1 MSRMA
6 RLPSYQRVLVVIYR
20 SFHREPDGS
29 DRRFCCQLHVS
40 VSQEQEFSLSTHT
53 LAPNCE
59 ASSGR
64 SRTPVDPAF
73 PASDRSRLVDQI
85 DDDLLNL
92 ISVHENLK
100 DRVFEFV
107 LDRSRPPAGTPPSRA
122 SANRGRAWLYIRCP
136 GNKPCPGRS
145 YPWNVS
151 FDEFL

>member
-1 MSRMA
+1 MA
-6 RLPSYQRVLVVIYR
+6 RLPSYRRVLVVIYR

-59 ASSGR
+59 AC
-64 SRTPVDPAF
+64 SRTPADAAF

-100 DRVFEFV
+100 DRVVEFA
-107 LDRSRPPAGTPPSRA
+107 LDRSRPPARILLQEPPRTVAELGYTFGVPVINLALADLMSGT
-122 SANRGRAWLYIRCP
+122 
-136 GNKPCPGRS
+136 
-145 YPWNVS
+145 
-151 FDEFL
+151 